1 MGVIGKTYSYWLRG
15 ARLQLGT
22 LFQPDTHRQLAGPW
36 KPPPVTYLVEPM
48 VQEDDVGLA
57 RGWAL
62 LHQHIA
68 WVRVTVDKAIHKD
81 HFTVEFPQVA
91 RDL

>member
-1 MGVIGKTYSYWLRG
+1 MYSCRLRG

-22 LFQPDTHRQLAGPW
+22 LFQPDTHQQPRRTLEA
-36 KPPPVTYLVEPM
+36 PPATHLVEPV
-48 VQEDDVGLA
+48 VQEDNVGLA

-68 WVRVTVDKAIHKD
+68 WVRVAVDKAIHED

>member
-1 MGVIGKTYSYWLRG
+1 
-15 ARLQLGT
+15 
-22 LFQPDTHRQLAGPW
+22 
-36 KPPPVTYLVEPM
+36 M
-48 VQEDDVGLA
+48 VQEDNVGLA
-57 RGWAL
+57 RVWTL

-68 WVRVTVDKAIHKD
+68 WVGVTVDKAIHKD